1 MPETVAQFRSIGK
14 LLWESGLVSSHGGNL
29 SVLHRDGAITIT
41 RTGCSLARIGR
52 SDLVFLG
59 PDGTIPR
66 GKQPSMDTPFH
77 RSIYEAVIRSGST
90 AAVVHAHPRH
100 GIALSLR
107 QRSIEPE
114 DLEGQFYL
122 GSVPVVAAEELSD
135 ALRTAPV
142 AVVAGH
148 GTYARGGDL
157 WEALKWTSVL
167 EESAEVL
174 CISRMLDR

>member
-29 SVLHRDGAITIT
+29 SVLHRDGTLTIT
-41 RTGCSLARIGR
+41 RTGCSLARIGKG
-52 SDLVFLG
+52 DLVLVR
-59 PDGTIPR
+59 PDGAIPSGER
-66 GKQPSMDTPFH
+66 PSMDTPLH
-77 RSIYEAVIRSGST
+77 RSIYEAVIRDGPT

-100 GIALSLR
+100 GIALSLK
-107 QRSIEPE
+107 QKSIEPE

-122 GSVPVVAAEELSD
+122 GSVPVVTAEELSD
-135 ALRTAPV
+135 ALRIAPV

-148 GTYARGGDL
+148 GTYARGVDL